1 VNELEKEGL
10 AQLQAL
16 GFCVR
21 CCQPFVREYI
31 KVRIPGSKLEGWE
44 KVCPGC
50 MISLIVNPDEKE

>member
-1 VNELEKEGL
+1 MSSRLE
-10 AQLQAL
+10 AL

-21 CCQPFVREYI
+21 CCQPFVRQYI